1 MTIFLILNSGMDFYI
16 WKKIVEPKLKDKV
29 VGSGKGSDTTNKP
42 PTAGVEQP
50 AELKPVGGPPQTA
63 YQD

>member
-29 VGSGKGSDTTNKP
+29 GSGKGPDTTDKPP
-42 PTAGVEQP
+42 PTAGVEPP
-50 AELKPVGGPPQTA
+50 ANMKPVGGPPQTA
-63 YQD
+63 Y